1 MYAYVCVYVC
11 VYACV
16 YVCVCVYVC
25 LRVCVCMSAC
35 VCVQVSDLVNEL
47 RAMSTAAES
56 NAKPEQDLS
65 TYALVRIRGEELLAK
80 DMSLLSKNTSD
91 P

>member
-1 MYAYVCVYVC
+1 MQCIPSFFY
-11 VYACV
+11 
-16 YVCVCVYVC
+16 
-25 LRVCVCMSAC
+25 LRTCTCMR
-35 VCVQVSDLVNEL
+35 VRMCVQVSDLVNEL

>member
-1 MYAYVCVYVC
+1 M
-11 VYACV
+11 
-16 YVCVCVYVC
+16 
-25 LRVCVCMSAC
+25 RVRM
-35 VCVQVSDLVNEL
+35 CVQVSDLVNEL